1 MGKLNN
7 IVNNTFD
14 ILISLVGIGVDKG
27 KEELELVRKTCD
39 TDRIWNGGVT
49 NLKGS
54 RIDEEMDEPPYTPND
69 TMDDFEFV
77 EMHGPSTIIYDGLY
91 NDREDD
97 ERDRD
102 RGEIT
107 K

>member
-1 MGKLNN
+1 MMGKLNN

-14 ILISLVGIGVDKG
+14 IIISLVGIGVSKG
-27 KEELELVRKTCD
+27 KEEYQLIKKTCD

-54 RIDEEMDEPPYTPND
+54 GIDDSNEGITETPND

-77 EMHGPSTIIYDGLY
+77 EMHGPSTVIYDGLY
-91 NDREDD
+91 DDD

>member
-14 ILISLVGIGVDKG
+14 IIISLVGIGVDKS
-27 KEELELVRKTCD
+27 KEEINLIKKTCD
-39 TDRIWNGGVT
+39 TSEGRIWNGGVT

-54 RIDEEMDEPPYTPND
+54 RIDDDESSSDEYTESP
-69 TMDDFEFV
+69 MDDFEFV
-77 EMHGPSTIIYDGLY
+77 EMHGPSTVIYDGLY
-91 NDREDD
+91 DDD
-97 ERDRD
+97 ERDKGD
-102 RGEIT
+102 IT

>member
-14 ILISLVGIGVDKG
+14 ILISLVGIGVDKS
-27 KEELELVRKTCD
+27 KEEINLIKKTCD
-39 TDRIWNGGVT
+39 GKIWNGGVT

-54 RIDEEMDEPPYTPND
+54 GIDDSNEGIYDGTSTETPND

-77 EMHGPSTIIYDGLY
+77 EMHGPSTVIYDGLY
-91 NDREDD
+91 EEDEDD
-97 ERDRD
+97 EED
-102 RGEIT
+102 
-107 K
+107 

>member
-14 ILISLVGIGVDKG
+14 ILISLVGIGVDKS
-27 KEELELVRKTCD
+27 KEEINLIKKTCD
-39 TDRIWNGGVT
+39 GKIWNGGVT

-54 RIDEEMDEPPYTPND
+54 RIDEEMDETTYTPND

-77 EMHGPSTIIYDGLY
+77 EMHGPNNIIYDGLY
-91 NDREDD
+91 DDD

>member
-14 ILISLVGIGVDKG
+14 IIISLVGIGVSKG
-27 KEELELVRKTCD
+27 KEEMELVRKTCD
-39 TDRIWNGGVT
+39 SERIWNGGVT

-54 RIDEEMDEPPYTPND
+54 GIDDSNEGITDTPYDEE
-69 TMDDFEFV
+69 FEFV

-91 NDREDD
+91 E
-97 ERDRD
+97 DRD
-102 RGEIT
+102 RKDGE
-107 K
+107 

>member
-14 ILISLVGIGVDKG
+14 ILISLVGIGVDKS
-27 KEELELVRKTCD
+27 KEEINLIKKTCD
-39 TDRIWNGGVT
+39 GKIWNGGVT

-54 RIDEEMDEPPYTPND
+54 GIDDSNEGITDTPMDETS
-69 TMDDFEFV
+69 MDDFEFV
-77 EMHGPSTIIYDGLY
+77 EMHGPSTVIYDGLY
-91 NDREDD
+91 DDD